1 MPESIYIIDTFSL
14 IFQVFHAIGSD
25 MTSPTGL
32 PTNAVYGVT
41 RDLRNMLADRKPD
54 YWLAAMDSSGP
65 AERNTWYPEYKA
77 TRSEMPP
84 DLRPQIP
91 MIERVLQAFGVPTIY
106 HEGWE
111 ADDVIATVTR
121 QALAREMEVILVTT
135 DKD

>member
-1 MPESIYIIDTFSL
+1 MSETLYILDTFGL
-14 IFQVFHAIGSD
+14 IFQVFHAIGSE

-41 RDLRNMLADRKPD
+41 RDLRNLLADRQPT

-65 AERNTWYPEYKA
+65 AVRGDWYPEYKA
-77 TRSEMPP
+77 TRNEMPP

-91 MIERVLQAFGVPTIY
+91 MIERMLEAFGLPVIT

-111 ADDVIATVTR
+111 
-121 QALAREMEVILVTT
+121 
-135 DKD
+135 